1 MLINFAKLQKRMN
14 RNMEKKY
21 KQLTALFAAAS
32 LILCGCKSSDP
43 MEKYYTFEEITSAA
57 GEVSG
62 ITIIGCSLDT
72 QEIRIPSAISGKRV
86 IKLGSYKNGD
96 NYIGVFEGCPS
107 TVERIAVPE
116 GVEEIEGETFANSIS
131 IESVSLPESLVYLG
145 PSVFYYCEGLT
156 EITIPENITEL
167 LGCDFMGCKSLERAY
182 LPVGLKKIGQLSF
195 AECERLDKINI
206 PSNVGNIETYAF
218 SGCTSLSE
226 ITMQE
231 GLLSIGEMA
240 FDGCESLTDVT
251 IPDSVET
258 IGRDAFNGCFDI
270 QVYYRGMT
278 YDYTRLYDIYT
289 LEEGE
294 ELPLWFTPGSEE

>member
-1 MLINFAKLQKRMN
+1 M
-14 RNMEKKY
+14 KY

-32 LILCGCKSSDP
+32 LILCGCKSTDP

-57 GEVSG
+57 GEVLG
-62 ITIIGCSLDT
+62 INIIGCSLET

-116 GVEEIEGETFANSIS
+116 GVEKIEGGVFENSIS
-131 IESVSLPESLVYLG
+131 IESISLPESLVYLG
-145 PSVFYYCEGLT
+145 PSAFYYCEGLT
-156 EITIPENITEL
+156 EITIPEKISEL
-167 LGCDFMGCKSLERAY
+167 LGCDFMGCKSLQRAE
-182 LPVGLKKIGQLSF
+182 LPEGLKSIGHLTF
-195 AECERLDKINI
+195 AECESLEKINI
-206 PSNVGNIETYAF
+206 PSTVEDIATFAF

-226 ITMQE
+226 VTMPE

-258 IGRDAFNGCFDI
+258 IGRDAFNGCIDI
-270 QVYYRGMT
+270 RVYYRGMT

-294 ELPLWFTPGSEE
+294 ELPSWFTPGSEE